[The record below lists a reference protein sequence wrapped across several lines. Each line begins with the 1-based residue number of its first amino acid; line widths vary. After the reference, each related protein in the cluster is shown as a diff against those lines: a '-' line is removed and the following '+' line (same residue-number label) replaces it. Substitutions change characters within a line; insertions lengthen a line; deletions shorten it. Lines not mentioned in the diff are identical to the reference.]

1 MNSFCLDRIRRR
13 KDDDSRFDPD
23 SSIKTCSSVSRYPPS
38 DFF

>member
-13 KDDDSRFDPD
+13 KDDDNSRFDPD
-23 SSIKTCSSVSRYPPS
+23 SSIKTCLSRYPPS